1 MTMRTTNGEKIM
13 TRYGTV
19 HVGNAF
25 ECVKANG
32 KRYAG
37 TIANVRAFPKGTL
50 VTICYSQPDT
60 IQDYDGRWHDV
71 TSPAYR
77 SIYLEDCVSWETER
91 QEPIPA

>member
-1 MTMRTTNGEKIM
+1 MTIRTTNGEKTM

-19 HVGNAF
+19 HVGDTF

-32 KRYAG
+32 KRYYG

-50 VTICYSQPDT
+50 VTIRFVGEMES
-60 IQDYDGRWHDV
+60 DGRMYSLAEMPV
-71 TSPAYR
+71 EYR